1 MKKKCCGKYAL
12 KGERATESALD
23 RQEQGSHYRNAPIQA
38 IEFIIGG
45 SHYKAFTIQPIEF
58 ITANN
63 LDFIQGNIIKY
74 CLREKNTE
82 NPHEKWDKI
91 IHYCELAKELK

>member
-1 MKKKCCGKYAL
+1 MDRSDSMKKKCCGKYAL

-23 RQEQGSHYRNAPIQA
+23 KQ
-38 IEFIIGG
+38 IGG
-45 SHYKAFTIQPIEF
+45 KHYKNFTIQPIEF

>member
-1 MKKKCCGKYAL
+1 MSRIKAQRTIL
-12 KGERATESALD
+12 KATD
-23 RQEQGSHYRNAPIQA
+23 KQ
-38 IEFIIGG
+38 IGG
-45 SHYKAFTIQPIEF
+45 KHYKEYKIQPIEF
-58 ITANN
+58 IVANK

-82 NPHEKWDKI
+82 KPHEKWDKI